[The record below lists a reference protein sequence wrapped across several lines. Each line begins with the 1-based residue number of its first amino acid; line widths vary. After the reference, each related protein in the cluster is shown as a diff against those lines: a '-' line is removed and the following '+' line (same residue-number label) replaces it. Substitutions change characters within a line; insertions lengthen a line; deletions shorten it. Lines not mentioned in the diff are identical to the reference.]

1 MLFYWAPVSIFG
13 EYQEAIIF
21 FSRYQFHQGLLHHKG
36 PQKIMNENYDG
47 TFLEQSHWLRAENG
61 GPDQDSTT
69 NDTWPIQIIQKG

>member
-1 MLFYWAPVSIFG
+1 
-13 EYQEAIIF
+13 
-21 FSRYQFHQGLLHHKG
+21 
-36 PQKIMNENYDG
+36 MNENYDG